1 MYPNAQCS
9 AIYNSQ
15 NTEVTFKSTNGG
27 MDKDVVHISHGVLL
41 SL

>member
-1 MYPNAQCS
+1 MLSA

-27 MDKDVVHISHGVLL
+27 MDKDVVYIHGVLL
-41 SL
+41 QP